1 MIIVDIIQSCRC
13 MVILYVQVVLCQPN
27 VVRVHRRTWLNMRIG
42 IYSGT
47 FDPVHKGHVAFALQ
61 AAEKARLDKVFF
73 VPERKPRR
81 KANCTHIAHRIAMIK
96 LAVRTHALLDVLE
109 LPEAYFEPRKTYA
122 RLQAI
127 FPDDT
132 IVLLLGEDL
141 LEHMPLWPHVDQL
154 LARVE
159 LVVGFRMQHN
169 QDSIQRLMSAL
180 PVLPK
185 KNYLIQT
192 NYDSV
197 SSMKI
202 RQTLSQ
208 HKKTTDILAS
218 VARYAEK
225 EWLYHDLSRPMK

>member
-1 MIIVDIIQSCRC
+1 
-13 MVILYVQVVLCQPN
+13 
-27 VVRVHRRTWLNMRIG
+27 MRIG

-61 AAEKARLDKVFF
+61 ASEKAQLDKVFF

-81 KANCTHIAHRIAMIK
+81 KAHCTHIAHRIAMIE
-96 LAVRTHALLDVLE
+96 LAVRAHSGLHVLE
-109 LPEAYFEPRKTYA
+109 LPEAYFEPRKTYT
-122 RLQAI
+122 RLQAM

-132 IVLLLGEDL
+132 IVLLLGDDL

-154 LARVE
+154 LSRVE
-159 LVVGFRMQHN
+159 LVVGIRMQHD
-169 QDSIQRLMSAL
+169 QDSIQKLLSQL
-180 PVLPK
+180 PVQPQ
-185 KNYLIQT
+185 NYYLIQT

-202 RQTLSQ
+202 RQALSQ
-208 HKKTTDILAS
+208 HKKSTDILAS
-218 VARYAEK
+218 VAQYAKK